1 MKEAN
6 YWFDC
11 VGVSMVWDGG
21 WLSMVGVGV
30 VLVYSREFLVQ
41 LGFGWSLL
49 AKPGKNIRV

>member
-1 MKEAN
+1 
-6 YWFDC
+6 
-11 VGVSMVWDGG
+11 MVWDGG